1 LRELATDVP
10 GGLTGE
16 FSFSTF
22 IKLLA
27 LMEESRIELRR
38 IAVTFEQAFGKV
50 SLGERLADVLTQA
63 TSVHQLTDLARIR
76 EEAGDLLCSV
86 LQLCNECN
94 LNPEQLIDQTLSKIG
109 AQAEFNRNLGH
120 TLPTPQLRIAIYAGS
135 FDPPTRSQRHDIE
148 LLLQQGFDEVV
159 VCPVVPKSPVD
170 EHVHA
175 SPMHRAAL
183 VTLGFSGVDRVS
195 IDYDDIS
202 LNRYTSPLGL
212 EARHQTRGEIW
223 HVVDAEDVA
232 PTGNE
237 RSVIQTQWEGGEK
250 LWSESRLV
258 ILAPPSSTIAAGHRP
273 PNSMVV
279 QCPEQQT
286 SPEVRKSVLERR
298 SIAELTMPLVSDYI
312 ERHNLFVP
320 YSSQRYANFQVP
332 KPRLKI
338 VADPRNE
345 KSQLVASQYRRYES
359 DDPNLILVLGGD
371 GTMLHTIREHWRLRI
386 PFLGMNTGHLGF
398 LMNERIPTELTELD
412 LVSYTLPLLR
422 VDTEAPSGEQS
433 WGLAFSDVWLERADG
448 QAAWFRLDVDGETRV
463 SKVVGDGMLVATA
476 SGSSAY
482 ARAMGATPIPL
493 NTPTVT
499 LVGSNIFEPRFW
511 KPMALPDDS
520 LITIASLDRSGKRP
534 VRGYIDGTPIGAVQQ
549 ISVRRSLTAS
559 VEMAFTR
566 EFDPSARL
574 LRSLFPPSEGSM

>member
-1 LRELATDVP
+1 ME
-10 GGLTGE
+10 
-16 FSFSTF
+16 
-22 IKLLA
+22 
-27 LMEESRIELRR
+27 MEESRIELRR
-38 IAVTFEQAFGKV
+38 IADTFENAFGKM
-50 SLGERLADVLTQA
+50 SLDERLADVVAQA
-63 TSVHQLTDLARIR
+63 TSCGQLNDFGRVR
-76 EEAGDLLCSV
+76 EEAGKLLCSV

-94 LNPEQLIDQTLSKIG
+94 LRPEQLVNETLTKIDARTEL
-109 AQAEFNRNLGH
+109 NRSHQDNV
-120 TLPTPQLRIAIYAGS
+120 PTARLKIAIYSGS
-135 FDPPTRSQRHDIE
+135 FDPPTRSQRHEVE
-148 LLLQQGFDEVV
+148 LLLQHGFDEVV
-159 VCPVVPKSPVD
+159 ICPVVPKSPVD

-183 VTLGFSGVDRVS
+183 ATLGFRGLDRVT

-212 EARHQTRGEIW
+212 EARHETRGEVW
-223 HVVDAEDVA
+223 HVVNAEYVD
-232 PTGNE
+232 
-237 RSVIQTQWEGGEK
+237 RSGDNGSVMQRQWEDGEK
-250 LWSESRLV
+250 LWRESRFV
-258 ILAPPSSTIAAGHRP
+258 ILATPTSPIADDQRP
-273 PNSMVV
+273 PRAIVMN
-279 QCPEQQT
+279 CAEQQC
-286 SPEVRKSVLERR
+286 SPEVRKSVFERR
-298 SIAELTMPLVSDYI
+298 SIVDLTMPLVSNYI
-312 ERHNLFVP
+312 DRHNLFVP
-320 YSSQRYANFQVP
+320 YSSQRFAYFQVAQ
-332 KPRLKI
+332 PRFKI
-338 VADPRNE
+338 VADPRNP
-345 KSQLVASQYRRYES
+345 KSQAVASRYRQYES

-371 GTMLHTIREHWRLRI
+371 GTMLHAIREHWRLRI

-398 LMNERIPTELTELD
+398 LMNERIPTDPNELD

-422 VDTEAPSGEQS
+422 VDTEAPDGERT

-499 LVGSNIFEPRFW
+499 LAGSNIFEPRFW

-534 VRGYIDGTPIGAVQQ
+534 VRGYIDGTPTGAVQQ
-549 ISVRRSLTAS
+549 ITVRRSLTAS